1 MEGSFGIRELK
12 ALQDLIHP
20 PQDNSDTEDDLPQ
33 AGARKLGESNFRD
46 LFLVFCCTLFVLHCY
61 NNDFY

>member
-46 LFLVFCCTLFVLHCY
+46 RSVLSFLLHSFCVTLL
-61 NNDFY
+61 